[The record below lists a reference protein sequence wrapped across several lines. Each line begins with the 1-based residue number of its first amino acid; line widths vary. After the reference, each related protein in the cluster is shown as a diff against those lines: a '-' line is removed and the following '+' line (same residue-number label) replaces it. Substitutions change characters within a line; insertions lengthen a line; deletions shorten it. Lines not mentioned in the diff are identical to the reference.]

1 MAAGTPRKDNYPVY
15 NNYYYNR
22 QSEFYK
28 MECIRSNLKK
38 KSQTG
43 RHTLLR
49 RMGVERLFFYFV
61 MALRSESADSRGN
74 RVAGTEK

>member
-15 NNYYYNR
+15 NNNYYNR

-38 KSQTG
+38 KITDMEAHFIEKDGSG
-43 RHTLLR
+43 KVIFSTL
-49 RMGVERLFFYFV
+49 
-61 MALRSESADSRGN
+61 
-74 RVAGTEK
+74 TWH